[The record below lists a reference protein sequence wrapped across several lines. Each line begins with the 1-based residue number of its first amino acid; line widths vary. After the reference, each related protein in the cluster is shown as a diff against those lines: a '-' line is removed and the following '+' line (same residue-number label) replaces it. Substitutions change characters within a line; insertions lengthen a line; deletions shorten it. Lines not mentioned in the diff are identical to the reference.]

1 MIRARPVLPART
13 ELWCPYRCGP
23 FHLIGSIHPRHNLLQ
38 IYSYVGVEREILL
51 DAWGIW
57 EVAAEFGENMSEAY
71 DRLRGFIIERMKM
84 PFWPF
89 QKPGTPA

>member
-1 MIRARPVLPART
+1 
-13 ELWCPYRCGP
+13 
-23 FHLIGSIHPRHNLLQ
+23 
-38 IYSYVGVEREILL
+38 L